1 MKHLQNYLKPRF
13 WKSCFIEILYIKII
27 ICFFFAS
34 PWPTG
39 FEPTG
44 VLTKS
49 RFRSS
54 GVTEWCWTT
63 SQYSPSKSHPKKSTI
78 IETSSKLSKT
88 QILEELFYWN
98 SLQKNHHLLSVLLHL
113 DQPGLSPPLFLQKA
127 GSGVVVLQ
135 NGVGQIHNIVHP
147 NPTQNTHNLW
157 NIFKIQFLP
166 RFWKSCFIQI
176 LHIRIIISVCF
187 ASPWPTGFEPTGVL
201 TKSRFRSSGVTEC
214 CWTNSQY
221 SPSKSHPKNLQSLK
235 HLQKLSE
242 TQILE
247 ELFYSN
253 SSHKNH
259 HLLFFFLHL
268 DQPGLSP
275 PEFLQKAGSGVVV
288 LQNGVGQIHNVV
300 HPNPTQKTHNHWNIF
315 KII

>member
-1 MKHLQNYLKPRF
+1 M
-13 WKSCFIEILYIKII
+13 
-27 ICFFFAS
+27 ICCFFAS

-54 GVTEWCWTT
+54 GVTELCWTN
-63 SQYSPSKSHPKKSTI
+63 SQCSPSKSHPK
-78 IETSSKLSKT
+78 
-88 QILEELFYWN
+88 Y
-98 SLQKNHHLLSVLLHL
+98 
-113 DQPGLSPPLFLQKA
+113 P
-127 GSGVVVLQ
+127 
-135 NGVGQIHNIVHP
+135 
-147 NPTQNTHNLW
+147 
-157 NIFKIQFLP
+157 
-166 RFWKSCFIQI
+166 
-176 LHIRIIISVCF
+176 
-187 ASPWPTGFEPTGVL
+187 
-201 TKSRFRSSGVTEC
+201 
-214 CWTNSQY
+214 
-221 SPSKSHPKNLQSLK
+221 QSLK

-259 HLLFFFLHL
+259 HLLFFLLHL

-288 LQNGVGQIHNVV
+288 WQNGVGQIHNVV
-300 HPNPTQKTHNHWNIF
+300 RPNPTQHTHNPWNIF
-315 KII
+315 KIQFSSQIWKSCFIQILYTNIIICCFFCFTLTNRVWAHRSSYKNQVPEQWCYRMVLDKFTV

>member
-1 MKHLQNYLKPRF
+1 M
-13 WKSCFIEILYIKII
+13 
-27 ICFFFAS
+27 ICCFFAS

-54 GVTEWCWTT
+54 GVTEWCWTN
-63 SQYSPSKSHPKKSTI
+63 SQCSPSKSHPK
-78 IETSSKLSKT
+78 
-88 QILEELFYWN
+88 Y
-98 SLQKNHHLLSVLLHL
+98 
-113 DQPGLSPPLFLQKA
+113 P
-127 GSGVVVLQ
+127 
-135 NGVGQIHNIVHP
+135 
-147 NPTQNTHNLW
+147 
-157 NIFKIQFLP
+157 
-166 RFWKSCFIQI
+166 
-176 LHIRIIISVCF
+176 
-187 ASPWPTGFEPTGVL
+187 
-201 TKSRFRSSGVTEC
+201 
-214 CWTNSQY
+214 
-221 SPSKSHPKNLQSLK
+221 QSLK

-259 HLLFFFLHL
+259 HLLFFLLHL

-300 HPNPTQKTHNHWNIF
+300 HPNPTQNTHNLWNIF
-315 KII
+315 KIQFVPRFWKSCFIQILYINIIICCFFCFTLTNRVWAHRSSYKKQVPE

>member
-1 MKHLQNYLKPRF
+1 M
-13 WKSCFIEILYIKII
+13 
-27 ICFFFAS
+27 ICCFFAS

-54 GVTEWCWTT
+54 GVTELCWTN
-63 SQYSPSKSHPKKSTI
+63 SQCSPSKSHPK
-78 IETSSKLSKT
+78 
-88 QILEELFYWN
+88 Y
-98 SLQKNHHLLSVLLHL
+98 
-113 DQPGLSPPLFLQKA
+113 P
-127 GSGVVVLQ
+127 
-135 NGVGQIHNIVHP
+135 
-147 NPTQNTHNLW
+147 
-157 NIFKIQFLP
+157 
-166 RFWKSCFIQI
+166 
-176 LHIRIIISVCF
+176 
-187 ASPWPTGFEPTGVL
+187 
-201 TKSRFRSSGVTEC
+201 
-214 CWTNSQY
+214 
-221 SPSKSHPKNLQSLK
+221 QSLK

-259 HLLFFFLHL
+259 HLLFFLLHL

-288 LQNGVGQIHNVV
+288 WQNGVGQIHNVV
-300 HPNPTQKTHNHWNIF
+300 RPNPTQHTHNPWNIFKIQFLPKFGRVVLFKFFTQTSLFVVFLLHLDQPGLSPPEFLQKPGSGVVVLQNGVGQIHSIVHPNPTQNTHNSWNIF
-315 KII
+315 KNYLKPRFWKSCFIQILHIRIITCCFFCFTLTNRVWAHRSSYKKQVPE

>member
-1 MKHLQNYLKPRF
+1 MRLQNGVGQIHNIVHPNPTQKNPQSLKHLQNP
-13 WKSCFIEILYIKII
+13 I
-27 ICFFFAS
+27 
-34 PWPTG
+34 
-39 FEPTG
+39 
-44 VLTKS
+44 
-49 RFRSS
+49 SS
-54 GVTEWCWTT
+54 
-63 SQYSPSKSHPKKSTI
+63 
-78 IETSSKLSKT
+78 
-88 QILEELFYWN
+88 QILEELFHSN
-98 SLQKNHHLLSVLLHL
+98 SLHKNHHLLFVLLHL
-113 DQPGLSPPLFLQKA
+113 DQPGLSPPEFLQKA

-135 NGVGQIHNIVHP
+135 NGVGQIHTIVHP

-176 LHIRIIISVCF
+176 LHIRIIISACF

-201 TKSRFRSSGVTEC
+201 TKSRFRSSGVTEW

-259 HLLFFFLHL
+259 HFCLFCFTLTNRVWAHRSSCKK
-268 DQPGLSP
+268 QV
-275 PEFLQKAGSGVVV
+275 PE
-288 LQNGVGQIHNVV
+288 
-300 HPNPTQKTHNHWNIF
+300 
-315 KII
+315 